1 MVAADFVTRFV
12 SLPDVVGAMVDAAGL
27 LAVVV
32 APPSLLTVAVTAT
45 VVGAGVVLAIV
56 VTPLPSL
63 ITAGALTVVDAG
75 GVLAMVVGPLD
86 DGVAAALTP
95 LVVTAGVATTVV
107 GAIEGPAVVD
117 TLLAMMGV
125 GLVSL
130 ASVASDSVPAED
142 VVEVVM
148 AALFAALPER
158 SAGAS
163 AIDACVVVSTAG
175 AMLVLEVVVS
185 LRAVVVVVITVVCGH
200 SGQPLQPVFSQA
212 CFQPP

>member
-1 MVAADFVTRFV
+1 MFPIGYSLLATSTSLCAVVVAADFVTRFA

-45 VVGAGVVLAIV
+45 VVGAGVVLAVV

-63 ITAGALTVVDAG
+63 ITAGALSVVDIG
-75 GVLAMVVGPLD
+75 GVLAMVVGPLSSLTTVGAATVVDD
-86 DGVAAALTP
+86 DGVAAALPP
-95 LVVTAGVATTVV
+95 LLVTAGVATTVV

-142 VVEVVM
+142 VVVVVM

-163 AIDACVVVSTAG
+163 AIDACVGICNRYS
-175 AMLVLEVVVS
+175 
-185 LRAVVVVVITVVCGH
+185 R
-200 SGQPLQPVFSQA
+200 
-212 CFQPP
+212 